1 MQRNPHSY
9 QIATGYRTFY
19 SLSLIYQPITKKRLF
34 LLEKSQCVVNMEEIG
49 KIIKERRKSLKV
61 NQLELSKLA
70 GVGINTL
77 VAIERGEGNPKLE
90 TLLSILERP
99 EHRHLL

>member
-1 MQRNPHSY
+1 M
-9 QIATGYRTFY
+9 I
-19 SLSLIYQPITKKRLF
+19 LF
-34 LLEKSQCVVNMEEIG
+34 VFHVLNWYFCRKSQCVVNMKEIG

-61 NQLELSKLA
+61 NQLELSELA

-90 TLLSILERP
+90 TLLSILDTLGLQMTIE
-99 EHRHLL
+99 LKS